1 MNQQKTVRIKRTNI
15 PLLLMMFALV
25 VFGLIVLY
33 SVSAPAGYG
42 KSKDSFFYVSKQI
55 QYTLV
60 GLVPCIALNF
70 VDVNWFKK
78 KIVCLVTYGVTLVA
92 IIFTAVAGKTI
103 NGAKRWIG
111 FGGLTF
117 QTSELAKIGLVLS
130 YACYRSW
137 ILDLR
142 KKGKLKAETP
152 GRQILKDAMFDLI
165 LPIGLAAV
173 VDLFIIAQPHVSCA
187 LIIAFVIFMC
197 ALASGVSGKSWVIS
211 LSILLGMAIVGLLAF
226 SIFNPGFVEKN
237 FQHAFKRVQ
246 IFQSQHGD
254 EEAATALTDDD
265 TRQVDNAHNALGSGG
280 LKGMGL
286 GNSRSKYFYVSE
298 AQNDYI
304 FSIFVEETG
313 FIGGTFL
320 IMVYLVFFGVSI
332 WVILRTNSVFTRM
345 LATGY
350 TSLIMIQV
358 LLNIAVEL
366 QVIPATGVTLP
377 FISYGG
383 TAQIFLLTSYGMLL
397 CVARSGVRFKEE
409 RKLETYR

>member
-1 MNQQKTVRIKRTNI
+1 MKLARPAKRTNI
-15 PLLLMMFALV
+15 PLLLMLFVLV

-55 QYTLV
+55 QYTV
-60 GLVPCIALNF
+60 IGLVICIILNF
-70 VDVNWFKK
+70 VDVNWFNK
-78 KIVCLVTYGVTLVA
+78 KIVCLVSYGGTLFF
-92 IIFTAVAGKTI
+92 ILLTAVAGKTI

-111 FGGLTF
+111 VGSVTF

-137 ILDLR
+137 ILELR
-142 KKGKLKAETP
+142 RKGKLKSP
-152 GRQILKDAMFDLI
+152 SPQRQLIKDAMFDLI
-165 LPIGLAAV
+165 IPIGFAGL
-173 VDLFIIAQPHVSCA
+173 VDLAIAAQPHISCA

-197 ALASGVSGKSWVIS
+197 SIASGASFKSWLVTIVVG
-211 LSILLGMAIVGLLAF
+211 LAVAIVGIAILFAV
-226 SIFNPGFVEKN
+226 NPSFVNKN

-254 EEAATALTDDD
+254 EEAATSLTDDD

-313 FIGGTFL
+313 FLGGTLL
-320 IMVYLVFFGVSI
+320 ILIYMIFFAMAI
-332 WVILRTNSVFTRM
+332 WVILRTDSVFTRI

-366 QVIPATGVTLP
+366 QVIPSTGVTLP

-383 TAQIFLLTSYGMLL
+383 TAQIFLLTCYGMIL
-397 CVARSGVRFKEE
+397 CVARSGVKYNDVET
-409 RKLETYR
+409 LETNVR